1 MTTLMLLQL
10 PYCLKT
16 SQNIVYTLLCPHRM
30 LTVDVNNIMTQ
41 LSLLEISQNT
51 IDTIEDDTNTVLD
64 NYNPDCFVLVYAVDD
79 KESFGKKLLL
89 FLFTIVMLDNS

>member
-1 MTTLMLLQL
+1 
-10 PYCLKT
+10 
-16 SQNIVYTLLCPHRM
+16 M

-89 FLFTIVMLDNS
+89 FLFTIVMLDNILCSLFLSFEAQYIFSFLLNE